1 MSGDSAASA
10 PGRSGGRPG
19 RPVGRKSAGS
29 RWGRLLEGG
38 LLQGGVQGSPVIR
51 LFVRWVRRPLL
62 PVMRLWRR
70 NIQLKVVVTTLLM
83 SLGVVLLLGFV
94 VIGQVRNGLLDA
106 KVKAS
111 QSQATGGFAVAEQQ
125 ADEAVSVTDDQGTAV
140 DGRPAQSVIQW
151 MSDLVESL
159 SSGGQGAF
167 DVVTLPASDES
178 GSGRGPR
185 ASGEVN
191 PTASVPAA
199 LREQIDAS
207 TSAAQS
213 YTRIVYDTTKDS
225 QPGLVIGKQV
235 NDPNGDPYQ
244 LYYLF
249 PLTQEEKSLSLV
261 KGTLATAGLFVVVL
275 LGAIAWLVVRQV
287 VTPVRMAAGIAERLS
302 AGRLQER
309 MKVTGEDD
317 IARLGE
323 AFNKMAQN
331 LQLKINQLEDLSRMQ
346 RRFVSDVSHEL
357 RTPLTTVRMAADV
370 IHEAREDFDP
380 VTARS
385 AELLA
390 DQLDRFESLL
400 ADLLEISRFDAGAA
414 ALEAD
419 AIDLRE
425 VVRRVVSGAEPLAE
439 RKGTLIRIVGDQQP
453 VVAEADA
460 RRVERVLR
468 NLVVN
473 AVEHGEGKDVVVK
486 LAAAGGAVAVAVR
499 DYGVGLKPGEATRV
513 FSRFW
518 RADPARARTTG
529 GTGLGLSIALE
540 DARLHGGWLQAWGE
554 PGGGS
559 QFRLTLPRTA
569 DEPLRGSPIP
579 LEPKDSR
586 RNRGLDEA
594 GLSRGDGDGDGEK
607 RATVPAQEPGAD
619 GSARASRDPFALR
632 PTTVAPTADPTALPG
647 NGARVVSRPGGTSVT
662 PGARGAGGS
671 SSAGGGDAEAR
682 DAGPEDDGRSGAGR
696 DGADPGGAAGRPRTD
711 SGGPAGRPDGGRD
724 EGIAGGPSDGV
735 RGGTA
740 GAGEPEP
747 RPGARD
753 GADAERPD
761 GEGLGGER
769 GGSAARG
776 AARDGEASRGR

>member
-10 PGRSGGRPG
+10 PGRTGSRVK

-38 LLQGGVQGSPVIR
+38 LLHGGVQGSPVLR
-51 LFVRWVRRPLL
+51 LLLRWVRRPLL

-70 NIQLKVVVTTLLM
+70 NIQLKVVATTLLM

-111 QSQATGGFAVAEQQ
+111 QSQATGGFAVAKQR
-125 ADEAVSVTDDQGTAV
+125 ADEAASGTGDDATGTPA
-140 DGRPAQSVIQW
+140 DGHSSQNVISW
-151 MSDLVESL
+151 MSELVSSL

-167 DVVTLPASDES
+167 DVVTLPADEDS
-178 GSGRGPR
+178 AGGRGPR
-185 ASGEVN
+185 ASGQVD
-191 PTASVPAA
+191 PTVSVPED
-199 LREQIDAS
+199 LRARINGS
-207 TSAAQS
+207 MTAAQS
-213 YTRIVYDTTKDS
+213 YTRIVYKDTDK
-225 QPGLVIGKQV
+225 QPQPALVIGKQV
-235 NDPNGDPYQ
+235 NDPNGHPYQ

-385 AELLA
+385 AELLL
-390 DQLDRFESLL
+390 DQVDRFESLL
-400 ADLLEISRFDAGAA
+400 SDLLEISRFDAGAA
-414 ALEAD
+414 ALEAEPV
-419 AIDLRE
+419 DLRE
-425 VVRRVVSGAEPLAE
+425 VVRRVVSGAEPLAD
-439 RKGTLIRIVGDQQP
+439 RKGTRIRVAGDQQP
-453 VVAEADA
+453 VVAEVDA

-473 AVEHGEGKDVVVK
+473 AVEHGEGRDVVVR

-559 QFRLTLPRTA
+559 QFRLTIPRTA

-586 RNRGLDEA
+586 RNRGVDEA
-594 GLSRGDGDGDGEK
+594 GAVRGGK
-607 RATVPAQEPGAD
+607 RATVPVQAAGDRGAAQG
-619 GSARASRDPFALR
+619 RDPIAGR
-632 PTTVAPTADPTALPG
+632 PTAAAPTADPTALPG
-647 NGARVVSRPGGTSVT
+647 SGARVVPRQAPGTRRQDATPTAEAAGT
-662 PGARGAGGS
+662 AEER
-671 SSAGGGDAEAR
+671 AGGGADPE
-682 DAGPEDDGRSGAGR
+682 DAGAQ
-696 DGADPGGAAGRPRTD
+696 
-711 SGGPAGRPDGGRD
+711 
-724 EGIAGGPSDGV
+724 
-735 RGGTA
+735 GTQ
-740 GAGEPEP
+740 EQ
-747 RPGARD
+747 
-753 GADAERPD
+753 
-761 GEGLGGER
+761 
-769 GGSAARG
+769 
-776 AARDGEASRGR
+776 GEAFRGR

>member
-10 PGRSGGRPG
+10 SGRSGGRPG
-19 RPVGRKSAGS
+19 RPVGRKKAGS
-29 RWGRLLEGG
+29 RWARFLESGL

-51 LFVRWVRRPLL
+51 LFMRWVRRPLL

-111 QSQATGGFAVAEQQ
+111 QSQATGGFSVAKQRS
-125 ADEAVSVTDDQGTAV
+125 DEAASGTGDDVATA
-140 DGRPAQSVIQW
+140 DGRPSQNVIQW
-151 MSDLVESL
+151 MSDLVSSL

-167 DVVTLPASDES
+167 DVVTLPASDAD
-178 GSGRGPR
+178 GAGGRGPR
-185 ASGEVN
+185 ASGEVDWSK
-191 PTASVPAA
+191 SVPAD
-199 LREQIDAS
+199 LRERIGSS
-207 TSAAQS
+207 TTAAQS
-213 YTRIVYDTTKDS
+213 YTRITYNNETKDS

-331 LQLKINQLEDLSRMQ
+331 LQLKISQLEDLSRMQ

-414 ALEAD
+414 ALEAEP
-419 AIDLRE
+419 IDLRE

-439 RKGTLIRIVGDQQP
+439 RKGTQIRVLGDQQP

-473 AVEHGEGKDVVVK
+473 AVEHGEGRDVVVK

-586 RNRGLDEA
+586 RNRGLDDA
-594 GLSRGDGDGDGEK
+594 GLPCGGGDGEK
-607 RATVPAQEPGAD
+607 RATVPAQSASGPVRPGPA
-619 GSARASRDPFALR
+619 RDPIPPRAASV
-632 PTTVAPTADPTALPG
+632 PPSADPTALPG
-647 NGARVVSRPGGTSVT
+647 NGARVVPRPASGTRPQDDPQAIPEQPARDGGTS
-662 PGARGAGGS
+662 
-671 SSAGGGDAEAR
+671 
-682 DAGPEDDGRSGAGR
+682 GPA
-696 DGADPGGAAGRPRTD
+696 GAAGNGVV
-711 SGGPAGRPDGGRD
+711 SGSASTAGSGERSGPA
-724 EGIAGGPSDGV
+724 
-735 RGGTA
+735 
-740 GAGEPEP
+740 
-747 RPGARD
+747 
-753 GADAERPD
+753 
-761 GEGLGGER
+761 
-769 GGSAARG
+769 G
-776 AARDGEASRGR
+776 AARDQVGSGPRDADRDNGSAGSGSETESENADRHGEAFRGR

>member
-1 MSGDSAASA
+1 MSEDSAASA
-10 PGRSGGRPG
+10 PGRSGARPG
-19 RPVGRKSAGS
+19 RPVGRTAGARFRS
-29 RWGRLLEGG
+29 LFEGG

-51 LFVRWVRRPLL
+51 LLLRWVRRPLL

-70 NIQLKVVVTTLLM
+70 NIQLRVVATTLVM

-111 QSQATGGFAVAEQQ
+111 QSQATGGFAVAKQK
-125 ADEAVSVTDDQGTAV
+125 ADEAASGAGPGAAAGSRTADGTATA
-140 DGRPAQSVIQW
+140 DGRQSQNVIPW

-159 SSGGQGAF
+159 SSGGAGAF
-167 DVVTLPASDES
+167 DVVTLPVGDDSGGGRS
-178 GSGRGPR
+178 PRGSGN
-185 ASGEVN
+185 VN
-191 PTASVPAA
+191 PTSSIPDD
-199 LREQIDAS
+199 LRERVNS
-207 TSAAQS
+207 GTTAAQS
-213 YTRIVYDTTKDS
+213 YTRIVYANGKES
-225 QPGLVIGKQV
+225 QPALVIGKQV
-235 NDPNGDPYQ
+235 NDPNGRPYE

-331 LQLKINQLEDLSRMQ
+331 LQVKIQQLEDLSRMQ

-414 ALEAD
+414 ALEAEP
-419 AIDLRE
+419 IDLRE

-439 RKGTLIRIVGDQQP
+439 RKGTHIRVVGDQQP

-594 GLSRGDGDGDGEK
+594 GLPGGGEEK
-607 RATVPAQEPGAD
+607 RATLPVQQRGPQSPALPPRAPIAPRPAAGA
-619 GSARASRDPFALR
+619 
-632 PTTVAPTADPTALPG
+632 ADPAALPGNG
-647 NGARVVSRPGGTSVT
+647 NGARVVPRPTG
-662 PGARGAGGS
+662 GARRA
-671 SSAGGGDAEAR
+671 DDRPAR
-682 DAGPEDDGRSGAGR
+682 RPAPDAGPA
-696 DGADPGGAAGRPRTD
+696 
-711 SGGPAGRPDGGRD
+711 RPDAAD
-724 EGIAGGPSDGV
+724 TKDS
-735 RGGTA
+735 T
-740 GAGEPEP
+740 EP
-747 RPGARD
+747 
-753 GADAERPD
+753 
-761 GEGLGGER
+761 
-769 GGSAARG
+769 
-776 AARDGEASRGR
+776 GEAFRGR

>member
-1 MSGDSAASA
+1 MSGDSAAPA
-10 PGRSGGRPG
+10 PGRSGARPE
-19 RPVGRKSAGS
+19 RPVGPEARKTQGPQKALKG
-29 RWGRLLEGG
+29 RRTPGKRLGRLLEGG
-38 LLQGGVQGSPVIR
+38 LLQGGVQGSPVLR
-51 LFVRWVRRPLL
+51 LVLRWVRRPLL
-62 PVMRLWRR
+62 PVIRLWRR

-106 KVKAS
+106 KVRAS
-111 QSQATGGFAVAEQQ
+111 QSQATGGFAVAKQQ
-125 ADEAVSVTDDQGTAV
+125 ADAEAADSDVPAATDDRSPQNVSPWLSA
-140 DGRPAQSVIQW
+140 
-151 MSDLVESL
+151 LVSSL

-167 DVVTLPASDES
+167 DVVTLPTGGNER
-178 GSGRGPR
+178 GPGPR
-185 ASGEVN
+185 ASGGVS
-191 PTASVPAA
+191 PTASVPEA
-199 LREQIDAS
+199 LRTRVDNS

-213 YTRIVYDTTKDS
+213 YTRIRYDSGKES
-225 QPGLVIGKQV
+225 QPALVIGKRL
-235 NDPNGDPYQ
+235 NDPNGDAYE

-331 LQLKINQLEDLSRMQ
+331 LQLKIQQLEDLSRMQ

-370 IHEAREDFDP
+370 IHDAREDFDP
-380 VTARS
+380 MTARS

-390 DQLDRFESLL
+390 DQLDRFETLL

-414 ALEAD
+414 ALEAEP
-419 AIDLRE
+419 IDLRE
-425 VVRRVVSGAEPLAE
+425 VVRRVVGGAAPLAE
-439 RKGTLIRIVGDQQP
+439 RKGTTVRVVGDQQP

-473 AVEHGEGKDVVVK
+473 AVEHGEGKDVVVR

-586 RNRGLDEA
+586 RNRGPDGA
-594 GLSRGDGDGDGEK
+594 SRAREK
-607 RATVPAQEPGAD
+607 SATVPAQQTADPLPRVGA
-619 GSARASRDPFALR
+619 
-632 PTTVAPTADPTALPG
+632 VAATADPTALPG
-647 NGARVVSRPGGTSVT
+647 SGARVVPRA
-662 PGARGAGGS
+662 GAPVATDVR
-671 SSAGGGDAEAR
+671 
-682 DAGPEDDGRSGAGR
+682 R
-696 DGADPGGAAGRPRTD
+696 DGADGV
-711 SGGPAGRPDGGRD
+711 PDE
-724 EGIAGGPSDGV
+724 EG
-735 RGGTA
+735 
-740 GAGEPEP
+740 E
-747 RPGARD
+747 
-753 GADAERPD
+753 
-761 GEGLGGER
+761 
-769 GGSAARG
+769 AARG
-776 AARDGEASRGR
+776 R

>member
-1 MSGDSAASA
+1 MSGDSAAPA
-10 PGRSGGRPG
+10 PGRPGGRQE
-19 RPVGRKSAGS
+19 RPVGRKPAGS
-29 RWGRLLEGG
+29 RWGRLFEGG
-38 LLQGGVQGSPVIR
+38 LLEGGVQGSPVIR
-51 LFVRWVRRPLL
+51 LFMRWVRRPLL

-70 NIQLKVVVTTLLM
+70 NIQLKVVATTLLM

-111 QSQATGGFAVAEQQ
+111 QSQATGGFAVAKQQ
-125 ADEAVSVTDDQGTAV
+125 AEEAVSVTGDEESAG
-140 DGRPAQSVIQW
+140 DGRPSQSVIQW

-167 DVVTLPASDES
+167 DVVTLPAGDAS

-185 ASGEVN
+185 ASGQVN

-199 LREQIDAS
+199 LRERIDQN

-213 YTRIVYDTTKDS
+213 YTRVVYDTDKES
-225 QPGLVIGKQV
+225 QPALVIGKQV
-235 NDPNGDPYQ
+235 NDPNREPYQ

-331 LQLKINQLEDLSRMQ
+331 LQLKISQLEDLSRMQ

-414 ALEAD
+414 ALEAEP
-419 AIDLRE
+419 IDLRE

-439 RKGTLIRIVGDQQP
+439 RKGTRIRIAGDRQP

-473 AVEHGEGKDVVVK
+473 AVEHGEGKDVVVR

-586 RNRGLDEA
+586 RNRGLDDA
-594 GLSRGDGDGDGEK
+594 GLPSGGRHGEK
-607 RATVPAQEPGAD
+607 SATVPVRQPGAD
-619 GSARASRDPFALR
+619 GPGRDPFAL
-632 PTTVAPTADPTALPG
+632 PPAAVTPTADPTALPG
-647 NGARVVSRPGGTSVT
+647 NGARVVARTGSTRVT
-662 PGARGAGGS
+662 PGSPAGDGAPH
-671 SSAGGGDAEAR
+671 GGDGDVDAAAR
-682 DAGPEDDGRSGAGR
+682 PASEGEPDAGAE
-696 DGADPGGAAGRPRTD
+696 
-711 SGGPAGRPDGGRD
+711 GP
-724 EGIAGGPSDGV
+724 
-735 RGGTA
+735 
-740 GAGEPEP
+740 
-747 RPGARD
+747 
-753 GADAERPD
+753 
-761 GEGLGGER
+761 
-769 GGSAARG
+769 GGSAPRG
-776 AARDGEASRGR
+776 AERDGEASGGR

>member
-10 PGRSGGRPG
+10 PGQPG
-19 RPVGRKSAGS
+19 TRAERPVGRRASGS
-29 RWGRLLEGG
+29 RWERLLAGG
-38 LLQGGVQGSPVIR
+38 LLQGGVQGSPVLR
-51 LFVRWVRRPLL
+51 LFMRWVRRPLL

-70 NIQLKVVVTTLLM
+70 NIQLRIVVTTLLM
-83 SLGVVLLLGFV
+83 SLSVVLLLGFV

-111 QSQATGGFAVAEQQ
+111 QSQATGGFTAAEQK
-125 ADEAVSVTDDQGTAV
+125 ADDEASLAGNDADPNGDRVQNVGE
-140 DGRPAQSVIQW
+140 W
-151 MSDLVESL
+151 MTTLVNSL

-167 DVVTLPASDES
+167 DVVTLSPASGD
-178 GSGRGPR
+178 GTTGGLGPR
-185 ASGEVN
+185 VSGGVQWDL
-191 PTASVPAA
+191 SVPVE
-199 LREQIDAS
+199 LRERVDDG
-207 TSAAQS
+207 TSAVQS
-213 YTRIVYDTTKDS
+213 YTTIHYYNGQEP
-225 QPGLVIGKQV
+225 QPGLIIGKQV
-235 NDPNGDPYQ
+235 SDPNSNSYQ

-249 PLTQEEKSLSLV
+249 PLAQEEKSLSLV

-309 MKVTGEDD
+309 MKVSGEDD

-331 LQLKINQLEDLSRMQ
+331 LQLKIQQLEELSRMQ

-370 IHEAREDFDP
+370 IHDARVDFDP

-414 ALEAD
+414 ALEAEP
-419 AIDLRE
+419 IDLRE
-425 VVRRVVSGAEPLAE
+425 VVRKVVSGAEPLAE
-439 RKGTLIRIVGDQQP
+439 RKGTRIRVLGDQQP

-473 AVEHGEGKDVVVK
+473 AVEHGEGKDVLVK

-586 RNRGLDEA
+586 RNRGLNDA
-594 GLSRGDGDGDGEK
+594 GRPLGGSGK
-607 RATVPAQEPGAD
+607 LATVPVQAGEHGAARAAIGPRPGA
-619 GSARASRDPFALR
+619 GQ
-632 PTTVAPTADPTALPG
+632 APTADPTALPG
-647 NGARVVSRPGGTSVT
+647 SGARVV
-662 PGARGAGGS
+662 
-671 SSAGGGDAEAR
+671 
-682 DAGPEDDGRSGAGR
+682 
-696 DGADPGGAAGRPRTD
+696 
-711 SGGPAGRPDGGRD
+711 
-724 EGIAGGPSDGV
+724 
-735 RGGTA
+735 
-740 GAGEPEP
+740 P
-747 RPGARD
+747 RPGVPSATPSQARQPED
-753 GADAERPD
+753 GAERGEKRPAESDAERQH
-761 GEGLGGER
+761 EQ
-769 GGSAARG
+769 
-776 AARDGEASRGR
+776 GEAFRGR

>member
-1 MSGDSAASA
+1 MSRDSAAAA
-10 PGRSGGRPG
+10 PGRTGARPE
-19 RPVGRKSAGS
+19 RPVGRKKAGS
-29 RWGRLLEGG
+29 RWGRFLEGG
-38 LLQGGVQGSPVIR
+38 LLQGGVQGSPVLR
-51 LFVRWVRRPLL
+51 LVLRWVRRPLL

-111 QSQATGGFAVAEQQ
+111 QSQATGGFAAAKQN
-125 ADEAVSVTDDQGTAV
+125 ADEAAAGTAD
-140 DGRPAQSVIQW
+140 DGAAGDEHAEQNVIQW
-151 MSDLVESL
+151 MSDLVTSL

-167 DVVTLPASDES
+167 EVVTLPASAGGDT
-178 GSGRGPR
+178 GGRGPR
-185 ASGEVN
+185 ASGRVI
-191 PTASVPAA
+191 PTDSVPED
-199 LREQIDAS
+199 LRERIDS
-207 TSAAQS
+207 NTGVFQS
-213 YTRIVYDTTKDS
+213 YTRIVYHPTAHKDP
-225 QPGLVIGKQV
+225 QPALVIGKQV
-235 NDPNGDPYQ
+235 NDPNNNPYQ

-331 LQLKINQLEDLSRMQ
+331 LQLKIQQLEDLSRMQ

-414 ALEAD
+414 ALEAEP
-419 AIDLRE
+419 IDLRE

-439 RKGTLIRIVGDQQP
+439 RKGTQIRVVGDQQP
-453 VVAEADA
+453 IVAEADA

-486 LAAAGGAVAVAVR
+486 LASAGGAVAVAVR

-586 RNRGLDEA
+586 RNRGLNDA
-594 GLSRGDGDGDGEK
+594 GLPSGGGEK
-607 RATVPAQEPGAD
+607 VATVPAQTSGDQVSVMPT
-619 GSARASRDPFALR
+619 RDPIPSRHGGAV
-632 PTTVAPTADPTALPG
+632 PKADPTALPG
-647 NGARVVSRPGGTSVT
+647 NGARVVPRPASGARRQEDIAGP
-662 PGARGAGGS
+662 PGAEERSSEEAGQ
-671 SSAGGGDAEAR
+671 
-682 DAGPEDDGRSGAGR
+682 
-696 DGADPGGAAGRPRTD
+696 
-711 SGGPAGRPDGGRD
+711 
-724 EGIAGGPSDGV
+724 
-735 RGGTA
+735 
-740 GAGEPEP
+740 
-747 RPGARD
+747 
-753 GADAERPD
+753 D
-761 GEGLGGER
+761 GE
-769 GGSAARG
+769 SSKH
-776 AARDGEASRGR
+776 GEASRGR

>member
-1 MSGDSAASA
+1 MSGDSAAAA
-10 PGRSGGRPG
+10 PGRTGTRPE
-19 RPVGRKSAGS
+19 RPVGRKKAGS
-29 RWGRLLEGG
+29 RWGRFLEGG
-38 LLQGGVQGSPVIR
+38 LLQGGVQGSPVLR
-51 LFVRWVRRPLL
+51 LLLRWVRRPLL

-111 QSQATGGFAVAEQQ
+111 QSQATGGFAAAKQNADETAAGTADDGTAGDERAEQN
-125 ADEAVSVTDDQGTAV
+125 
-140 DGRPAQSVIQW
+140 VIQW
-151 MSDLVESL
+151 MSDLVTSL

-167 DVVTLPASDES
+167 EVVTLPASAGGDT
-178 GSGRGPR
+178 GGRGPR
-185 ASGEVN
+185 ASGRVI
-191 PTASVPAA
+191 PTDSVPED
-199 LREQIDAS
+199 LRERIDS
-207 TSAAQS
+207 NTGVFQS
-213 YTRIVYDTTKDS
+213 YTRIVYHPTAHKEP
-225 QPGLVIGKQV
+225 QPALVIGKQV
-235 NDPNGDPYQ
+235 NDPNNNPYQ

-331 LQLKINQLEDLSRMQ
+331 LQLKIQQLEDLSRMQ

-414 ALEAD
+414 ALEAEP
-419 AIDLRE
+419 IDLRE

-439 RKGTLIRIVGDQQP
+439 RKGTQIRVIGDQQP
-453 VVAEADA
+453 IVAEADA

-486 LAAAGGAVAVAVR
+486 LASAGGAVAVAVR

-586 RNRGLDEA
+586 RNRGLNDA
-594 GLSRGDGDGDGEK
+594 GLPSGGGDK
-607 RATVPAQEPGAD
+607 AATVPAQPSGD
-619 GSARASRDPFALR
+619 QPPMPTRDPIPARLGGAV
-632 PTTVAPTADPTALPG
+632 PKADPTALPG
-647 NGARVVSRPGGTSVT
+647 NGARVVPRPASGARRQDDIAGP
-662 PGARGAGGS
+662 PGAEER
-671 SSAGGGDAEAR
+671 
-682 DAGPEDDGRSGAGR
+682 
-696 DGADPGGAAGRPRTD
+696 
-711 SGGPAGRPDGGRD
+711 
-724 EGIAGGPSDGV
+724 PSDE
-735 RGGTA
+735 A
-740 GAGEPEP
+740 GQ
-747 RPGARD
+747 
-753 GADAERPD
+753 D
-761 GEGLGGER
+761 GE
-769 GGSAARG
+769 SSKH
-776 AARDGEASRGR
+776 GEASRGR

>member
-10 PGRSGGRPG
+10 PGRSGDRPG
-19 RPVGRKSAGS
+19 RPVGRGTAAF
-29 RWGRLLEGG
+29 RWRHLFDGD
-38 LLQGGVQGSPVIR
+38 LLQGGVQGSPVVR
-51 LFVRWVRRPLL
+51 LVMRWVRRPLL
-62 PVMRLWRR
+62 PVIRLWRR

-111 QSQATGGFAVAEQQ
+111 QSQATGGFAVAKQQ
-125 ADEAVSVTDDQGTAV
+125 AEQAVSVTGEEGTAP
-140 DGRPAQSVIQW
+140 DGRPSQSVIQW
-151 MSDLVESL
+151 MSDLVASL

-167 DVVTLPASDES
+167 DVVTLPSGGDS

-185 ASGEVN
+185 ASGGVN
-191 PTASVPAA
+191 PAASVPAE
-199 LREQIDAS
+199 LRERIDTS
-207 TSAAQS
+207 TGAAQS
-213 YTRIVYDTTKDS
+213 YTRIVYAEKEKQS
-225 QPGLVIGKQV
+225 QPALVIGKQV

-331 LQLKINQLEDLSRMQ
+331 LQLKISQLEDLSRMQ

-414 ALEAD
+414 ALEAEP
-419 AIDLRE
+419 IDLRE
-425 VVRRVVSGAEPLAE
+425 VVRRVVTGAEPLAE
-439 RKGTLIRIVGDQQP
+439 RKGTAIKVVGDQQP

-473 AVEHGEGKDVVVK
+473 AVEHGEGRDVVVK

-586 RNRGLDEA
+586 RNRGLDDA
-594 GLSRGDGDGDGEK
+594 GLPRGGDGEK
-607 RATVPAQEPGAD
+607 RATVPVRRPGAD
-619 GSARASRDPFALR
+619 DPAQSARDPLGRRPGAS
-632 PTTVAPTADPTALPG
+632 APTADPTALPG
-647 NGARVVSRPGGTSVT
+647 NGARVVARSGSTRMTPGTVSGTNGGTDEARPGDADRPT
-662 PGARGAGGS
+662 AGGE
-671 SSAGGGDAEAR
+671 GGDGAPR
-682 DAGPEDDGRSGAGR
+682 DAEK
-696 DGADPGGAAGRPRTD
+696 
-711 SGGPAGRPDGGRD
+711 
-724 EGIAGGPSDGV
+724 
-735 RGGTA
+735 
-740 GAGEPEP
+740 
-747 RPGARD
+747 
-753 GADAERPD
+753 
-761 GEGLGGER
+761 
-769 GGSAARG
+769 
-776 AARDGEASRGR
+776 DGEATRGR

>member
-1 MSGDSAASA
+1 MSGDSAAPA
-10 PGRSGGRPG
+10 PGGPGPRPE
-19 RPVGRKSAGS
+19 RPVGPETAAPEGAEENRGS
-29 RWGRLLEGG
+29 RWGRVLDSG
-38 LLQGGVQGSPVIR
+38 LLQGGVQGSPVLR
-51 LFVRWVRRPLL
+51 LFMRWVRRPLL
-62 PVMRLWRR
+62 PTMRLWRR
-70 NIQLKVVVTTLLM
+70 NIQLRVVVTTLLM

-111 QSQATGGFAVAEQQ
+111 QSQATGGFTAASQE
-125 ADEAVSVTDDQGTAV
+125 ADSAANAAGSDSANP
-140 DGRPAQSVIQW
+140 DGNPVQNVGEW
-151 MSDLVESL
+151 MSNLVQSL

-167 DVVTLPASDES
+167 DVVTLSPSPVGS
-178 GSGRGPR
+178 GSGGFGPR
-185 ASGEVN
+185 ASGGVDWDR
-191 PTASVPAA
+191 SVPAD
-199 LREQIDAS
+199 LRERVGTGTGAV
-207 TSAAQS
+207 QS
-213 YTRIVYDTTKDS
+213 YTRVSYTNDRDS
-225 QPGLVIGKQV
+225 QPSLIIGKQV

-261 KGTLATAGLFVVVL
+261 KGTLATAGLFVTVL

-331 LQLKINQLEDLSRMQ
+331 LQLKIQQLEDLSRMQ

-370 IHEAREDFDP
+370 IHEARVDFDP

-414 ALEAD
+414 ALEAEP
-419 AIDLRE
+419 IDLRE

-439 RKGTLIRIVGDQQP
+439 RKGTRIRVAGDQQP

-473 AVEHGEGKDVVVK
+473 AVEHGEGKDVVVR

-586 RNRGLDEA
+586 SNRGPGEA
-594 GLSRGDGDGDGEK
+594 EGAPGGKL
-607 RATVPAQEPGAD
+607 ATVPVQPTGEDAPVRAAIGAR
-619 GSARASRDPFALR
+619 SAGA
-632 PTTVAPTADPTALPG
+632 VPTADPTALPG
-647 NGARVVSRPGGTSVT
+647 SGARVVPRPTGSAHVLGGGTADGERTQEEDGADGEQPSVRRPEQA
-662 PGARGAGGS
+662 PGT
-671 SSAGGGDAEAR
+671 
-682 DAGPEDDGRSGAGR
+682 GPGR
-696 DGADPGGAAGRPRTD
+696 DGSDRYG
-711 SGGPAGRPDGGRD
+711 PDG
-724 EGIAGGPSDGV
+724 S
-735 RGGTA
+735 
-740 GAGEPEP
+740 
-747 RPGARD
+747 
-753 GADAERPD
+753 ERY
-761 GEGLGGER
+761 EQ
-769 GGSAARG
+769 
-776 AARDGEASRGR
+776 GEAFRGR

>member
-1 MSGDSAASA
+1 MTGDSAASA
-10 PGRSGGRPG
+10 PGPGEARAG
-19 RPVGRKSAGS
+19 RPVGRKTAGS

-38 LLQGGVQGSPVIR
+38 LLQGGVQGSPVLR
-51 LFVRWVRRPLL
+51 LFMRWVRRPLL

-70 NIQLKVVVTTLLM
+70 NIQLKVVATTLLM

-111 QSQATGGFAVAEQQ
+111 QSQATGGFAVAKQK
-125 ADEAVSVTDDQGTAV
+125 ADEEAAVGTGDGGTTA
-140 DGRPAQSVIQW
+140 DGRPSQNVIQW
-151 MSDLVESL
+151 MSELVSSL

-167 DVVTLPASDES
+167 DVVTLPAGDNS
-178 GSGRGPR
+178 GGGRGPR
-185 ASGEVN
+185 ASGDVD
-191 PTASVPAA
+191 PSASVPDDLRSRINDDTAA
-199 LREQIDAS
+199 S
-207 TSAAQS
+207 QS
-213 YTRIVYDTTKDS
+213 YTRIVYSNSNES
-225 QPGLVIGKQV
+225 QPALVIGKQV
-235 NDPNGDPYQ
+235 NDPNGDPYE

-331 LQLKINQLEDLSRMQ
+331 LQLKIQQLEDLSRMQ

-380 VTARS
+380 ITARS

-414 ALEAD
+414 ALEAEP
-419 AIDLRE
+419 IDLRE

-439 RKGTLIRIVGDQQP
+439 RKGTHIRVVGDLQP

-579 LEPKDSR
+579 LEPRDSR
-586 RNRGLDEA
+586 RNRGLNDA
-594 GLSRGDGDGDGEK
+594 GLPRGGGDK
-607 RATVPAQEPGAD
+607 SATVPVQPTGD
-619 GSARASRDPFALR
+619 QIPPIASRMAGA
-632 PTTVAPTADPTALPG
+632 APTADPTALPG
-647 NGARVVSRPGGTSVT
+647 NGARVVPRPVSGARRQDET
-662 PGARGAGGS
+662 PGEDRALSETSGPPGTA
-671 SSAGGGDAEAR
+671 
-682 DAGPEDDGRSGAGR
+682 PEDSKKQ
-696 DGADPGGAAGRPRTD
+696 
-711 SGGPAGRPDGGRD
+711 
-724 EGIAGGPSDGV
+724 
-735 RGGTA
+735 
-740 GAGEPEP
+740 
-747 RPGARD
+747 
-753 GADAERPD
+753 
-761 GEGLGGER
+761 
-769 GGSAARG
+769 
-776 AARDGEASRGR
+776 GEAFRGR

>member
-1 MSGDSAASA
+1 MD
-10 PGRSGGRPG
+10 
-19 RPVGRKSAGS
+19 
-29 RWGRLLEGG
+29 
-38 LLQGGVQGSPVIR
+38 
-51 LFVRWVRRPLL
+51 
-62 PVMRLWRR
+62 
-70 NIQLKVVVTTLLM
+70 
-83 SLGVVLLLGFV
+83 
-94 VIGQVRNGLLDA
+94 
-106 KVKAS
+106 
-111 QSQATGGFAVAEQQ
+111 
-125 ADEAVSVTDDQGTAV
+125 
-140 DGRPAQSVIQW
+140 
-151 MSDLVESL
+151 
-159 SSGGQGAF
+159 
-167 DVVTLPASDES
+167 
-178 GSGRGPR
+178 
-185 ASGEVN
+185 
-191 PTASVPAA
+191 PTASVPDA
-199 LREQIDAS
+199 LRARVDS
-207 TSAAQS
+207 SPLMAQS
-213 YTRIVYDTTKDS
+213 YTRVIYTNGMDS
-225 QPGLVIGKQV
+225 QPALIVGKQV
-235 NDPNGDPYQ
+235 DDPNGDPYQ

-331 LQLKINQLEDLSRMQ
+331 LQLKIQQLEELSRMQ

-370 IHEAREDFDP
+370 IHDARVDFDP

-390 DQLDRFESLL
+390 DQLDRFETLL

-414 ALEAD
+414 ALEAEP
-419 AIDLRE
+419 IDLRQ

-439 RKGTLIRIVGDQQP
+439 RKGTTVRVVGDQQP

-579 LEPKDSR
+579 LEPRDSR
-586 RNRGLDEA
+586 RHRELNDA
-594 GLSRGDGDGDGEK
+594 GLPYAGGDK
-607 RATVPAQEPGAD
+607 LATVPVQTAVAEQ
-619 GSARASRDPFALR
+619 R
-632 PTTVAPTADPTALPG
+632 PIAPRTAAVAPSADPTALPG
-647 NGARVVSRPGGTSVT
+647 SGARVVPRPGGGVRRDDVSGTESQ
-662 PGARGAGGS
+662 S
-671 SSAGGGDAEAR
+671 SDTVSS
-682 DAGPEDDGRSGAGR
+682 DAGPERV
-696 DGADPGGAAGRPRTD
+696 
-711 SGGPAGRPDGGRD
+711 D
-724 EGIAGGPSDGV
+724 EQ
-735 RGGTA
+735 
-740 GAGEPEP
+740 
-747 RPGARD
+747 
-753 GADAERPD
+753 
-761 GEGLGGER
+761 
-769 GGSAARG
+769 
-776 AARDGEASRGR
+776 GEAFRGP

>member
-1 MSGDSAASA
+1 M
-10 PGRSGGRPG
+10 
-19 RPVGRKSAGS
+19 
-29 RWGRLLEGG
+29 
-38 LLQGGVQGSPVIR
+38 
-51 LFVRWVRRPLL
+51 RWVRRPLL

-106 KVKAS
+106 KVNAS
-111 QSQATGGFAVAEQQ
+111 QSQATGGFAAAKQRAEEAASGAAVDNA
-125 ADEAVSVTDDQGTAV
+125 ADE
-140 DGRPAQSVIQW
+140 DGRSSQNVIQW
-151 MSDLVESL
+151 MSDLVTSL

-167 DVVTLPASDES
+167 DVVTLPAGDDT
-178 GSGRGPR
+178 GGGRGPR
-185 ASGEVN
+185 ASGGVN
-191 PTASVPAA
+191 PNKSVPEE
-199 LREQIDAS
+199 LRERV
-207 TSAAQS
+207 TSGPGAYQS
-213 YTRIVYDTTKDS
+213 YTRIVYGPGKES
-225 QPGLVIGKQV
+225 QPALIIGKQV
-235 NDPNGDPYQ
+235 NDPNNDPYQ

-331 LQLKINQLEDLSRMQ
+331 LQLKISQLEDLSRMQ

-400 ADLLEISRFDAGAA
+400 SDLLEISRFDAGAA
-414 ALEAD
+414 ALEAEP
-419 AIDLRE
+419 IDLRE
-425 VVRRVVSGAEPLAE
+425 VVRRVVGGAEPLAE
-439 RKGTLIRIVGDQQP
+439 RKGSRIRIVGDQQP

-460 RRVERVLR
+460 RRVERILR

-473 AVEHGEGKDVVVK
+473 AVEHGEGRDVVVK

-513 FSRFW
+513 FNRFW

-554 PGGGS
+554 PGAGS

-586 RNRGLDEA
+586 RNRGLDDA
-594 GLSRGDGDGDGEK
+594 GQPRGGEK
-607 RATVPAQEPGAD
+607 SATVPAQTTAGGPV
-619 GSARASRDPFALR
+619 R
-632 PTTVAPTADPTALPG
+632 PLDAIGPRMAAVAPTADPTALPG
-647 NGARVVSRPGGTSVT
+647 NGARVVPRPASGTRRAEEPA
-662 PGARGAGGS
+662 PGA
-671 SSAGGGDAEAR
+671 
-682 DAGPEDDGRSGAGR
+682 
-696 DGADPGGAAGRPRTD
+696 AAGRP
-711 SGGPAGRPDGGRD
+711 
-724 EGIAGGPSDGV
+724 
-735 RGGTA
+735 
-740 GAGEPEP
+740 
-747 RPGARD
+747 
-753 GADAERPD
+753 ADAESD
-761 GEGLGGER
+761 ESYE
-769 GGSAARG
+769 
-776 AARDGEASRGR
+776 

>member
-1 MSGDSAASA
+1 MAAVRGPPAVWTPTGACRRTCASGSTA
-10 PGRSGGRPG
+10 
-19 RPVGRKSAGS
+19 
-29 RWGRLLEGG
+29 
-38 LLQGGVQGSPVIR
+38 
-51 LFVRWVRRPLL
+51 VRRP
-62 PVMRLWRR
+62 RR
-70 NIQLKVVVTTLLM
+70 AI
-83 SLGVVLLLGFV
+83 
-94 VIGQVRNGLLDA
+94 
-106 KVKAS
+106 
-111 QSQATGGFAVAEQQ
+111 
-125 ADEAVSVTDDQGTAV
+125 
-140 DGRPAQSVIQW
+140 
-151 MSDLVESL
+151 
-159 SSGGQGAF
+159 
-167 DVVTLPASDES
+167 PASS
-178 GSGRGPR
+178 
-185 ASGEVN
+185 
-191 PTASVPAA
+191 TAA
-199 LREQIDAS
+199 
-207 TSAAQS
+207 
-213 YTRIVYDTTKDS
+213 TKTS
-225 QPGLVIGKQV
+225 QPALVIGKEV

-249 PLTQEEKSLSLV
+249 PLTQEDRSLSLV

-331 LQLKINQLEDLSRMQ
+331 LQSKIQQLEDLSRMQ

-370 IHEAREDFDP
+370 IHEARVDFDP

-400 ADLLEISRFDAGAA
+400 SDLLEISRFDAGAA
-414 ALEAD
+414 ALEAEP
-419 AIDLRE
+419 IDLRE

-439 RKGTLIRIVGDQQP
+439 RKGTRLRVVGDQQP

-586 RNRGLDEA
+586 RNRGPGDA
-594 GLSRGDGDGDGEK
+594 GLPRGGEK
-607 RATVPAQEPGAD
+607 TATVPAQSTGA
-619 GSARASRDPFALR
+619 GQAPARDPITTR
-632 PTTVAPTADPTALPG
+632 PSAVAPTADPTALPG
-647 NGARVVSRPGGTSVT
+647 SGARVVPLPAG
-662 PGARGAGGS
+662 GARRQ
-671 SSAGGGDAEAR
+671 GDQPVVEA
-682 DAGPEDDGRSGAGR
+682 ALTTAPLGT
-696 DGADPGGAAGRPRTD
+696 ADPEPEESNDQGEAF
-711 SGGPAGRPDGGRD
+711 GGR
-724 EGIAGGPSDGV
+724 
-735 RGGTA
+735 
-740 GAGEPEP
+740 
-747 RPGARD
+747 
-753 GADAERPD
+753 
-761 GEGLGGER
+761 
-769 GGSAARG
+769 
-776 AARDGEASRGR
+776 

>member
-1 MSGDSAASA
+1 MSRDSSSSA
-10 PGRSGGRPG
+10 PGGPGARSGRTGPAR
-19 RPVGRKSAGS
+19 RAS
-29 RWGRLLEGG
+29 RFGRLVDGG
-38 LLQGGVQGSPVIR
+38 LLLQGGVQGSPVLR

-62 PVMRLWRR
+62 PAVRLWRR

-83 SLGVVLLLGFV
+83 SLGVVLMLGFAV
-94 VIGQVRNGLLDA
+94 MSSVNNGLLKA

-111 QSQATGGFAVAEQQ
+111 QSQADGGFRAAQDSVNAARQSTEQG
-125 ADEAVSVTDDQGTAV
+125 QGQGPDGSTV
-140 DGRPAQSVIQW
+140 DGRNAAVW
-151 MSDLVESL
+151 MSDLVEQL
-159 SSGGQGAF
+159 SSGGQNAF
-167 DVVTLPASDES
+167 AVVTLTSTSDA
-178 GSGRGPR
+178 GSVRGSR
-185 ASGEVN
+185 ASGGVE
-191 PTASVPAA
+191 PILSVPEE
-199 LREQIDAS
+199 LRGRVDKGSEVLQAN
-207 TSAAQS
+207 
-213 YTRIVYDTTKDS
+213 TRIVYDDGREP
-225 QPGLVIGKQV
+225 QPGLVIGKRL
-235 NDPNGDPYQ
+235 NDLNGDPYQ

-249 PLTQEEKSLSLV
+249 PLTQEEESLNLV
-261 KGTLATAGLFVVVL
+261 RTTLATAGLFVVVL

-331 LQLKINQLEDLSRMQ
+331 LQLKIQQLEELSRMQ

-370 IHEAREDFDP
+370 IHEARVDFDP
-380 VTARS
+380 ITARS

-414 ALEAD
+414 ALEAE

-425 VVRRVVSGAEPLAE
+425 VVRRVVGGAEMLAE
-439 RKGTLIRIVGDQQP
+439 RKGSHIRVVGDQQP

-473 AVEHGEGKDVVVK
+473 AVEHGEGKDVVVR

-579 LEPKDSR
+579 LEPDDSR
-586 RNRGLDEA
+586 RHRGLNDA
-594 GLSRGDGDGDGEK
+594 GLPLGGANK
-607 RATVPAQEPGAD
+607 LATVPAQT
-619 GSARASRDPFALR
+619 SAVSERVPPPVPAKGPIAPRLAQ
-632 PTTVAPTADPTALPG
+632 TATVDPTALPG
-647 NGARVVSRPGGTSVT
+647 SGSRVVPRRPL
-662 PGARGAGGS
+662 
-671 SSAGGGDAEAR
+671 
-682 DAGPEDDGRSGAGR
+682 DD
-696 DGADPGGAAGRPRTD
+696 
-711 SGGPAGRPDGGRD
+711 
-724 EGIAGGPSDGV
+724 E
-735 RGGTA
+735 
-740 GAGEPEP
+740 
-747 RPGARD
+747 
-753 GADAERPD
+753 
-761 GEGLGGER
+761 LGGETT
-769 GGSAARG
+769 GTAAKAEGAPGYGTGSARE
-776 AARDGEASRGR
+776 GESTRGR

>member
-1 MSGDSAASA
+1 MSGDSAASS
-10 PGRSGGRPG
+10 PGRTGARAG
-19 RPVGRKSAGS
+19 RPVGRKTAGS
-29 RWGRLLEGG
+29 RWGRFFEGG
-38 LLQGGVQGSPVIR
+38 LLQGGVQGSPVLR
-51 LFVRWVRRPLL
+51 LFMRWVRRPLL

-111 QSQATGGFAVAEQQ
+111 QSQATGGFAVAKQK
-125 ADEAVSVTDDQGTAV
+125 ADEAGTDDDASTV
-140 DGRPAQSVIQW
+140 DGRPDQNVIEW
-151 MSDLVESL
+151 MSNLVYSL

-167 DVVTLPASDES
+167 DVVTLPVGDDS

-185 ASGEVN
+185 ASGDVD
-191 PTASVPAA
+191 PSASVPED
-199 LREQIDAS
+199 LREKVDDS
-207 TSAAQS
+207 TAAAQS
-213 YTRIVYDTTKDS
+213 YTRIVYDADKES
-225 QPGLVIGKQV
+225 QPALVIGQQV
-235 NDPNGDPYQ
+235 NDPNDDPYQ

-331 LQLKINQLEDLSRMQ
+331 LQLKIQQLEDLSRMQ

-414 ALEAD
+414 ALEAEP
-419 AIDLRE
+419 IDLRE

-439 RKGTLIRIVGDQQP
+439 RKGTHVRVVGDQQP

-486 LAAAGGAVAVAVR
+486 LASAGGAVAVAVR

-586 RNRGLDEA
+586 RNRGLDDA
-594 GLSRGDGDGDGEK
+594 GLPRGGGDK
-607 RATVPAQEPGAD
+607 AATVPAQPTGDPA
-619 GSARASRDPFALR
+619 SSRDPIVPRAAA
-632 PTTVAPTADPTALPG
+632 VAPTADPTALPG
-647 NGARVVSRPGGTSVT
+647 NGARVVPRPAS
-662 PGARGAGGS
+662 
-671 SSAGGGDAEAR
+671 
-682 DAGPEDDGRSGAGR
+682 
-696 DGADPGGAAGRPRTD
+696 
-711 SGGPAGRPDGGRD
+711 
-724 EGIAGGPSDGV
+724 GV
-735 RGGTA
+735 RRQDDTA
-740 GAGEPEP
+740 AAEGQRETAS
-747 RPGARD
+747 R
-753 GADAERPD
+753 ADT
-761 GEGLGGER
+761 
-769 GGSAARG
+769 GSANSYEQ
-776 AARDGEASRGR
+776 GEAFRGR

>member
-10 PGRSGGRPG
+10 PGSSGGRAE
-19 RPVGRKSAGS
+19 RPVGRQKAGRVRKAGS
-29 RWGRLLEGG
+29 GWRQFFEGG
-38 LLQGGVQGSPVIR
+38 LLQGGVQGSPVLR
-51 LFVRWVRRPLL
+51 LFMRWVRRPLL

-70 NIQLKVVVTTLLM
+70 NIQLKVVATTLLM

-111 QSQATGGFAVAEQQ
+111 QSQAAGGFAVAKQK
-125 ADEAVSVTDDQGTAV
+125 ADTAASASGDDGSGA
-140 DGRPAQSVIQW
+140 DGRPAQNVIQW

-167 DVVTLPASDES
+167 DVVTLPVGPAGDDS
-178 GSGRGPR
+178 GGGRGPR
-185 ASGEVN
+185 ASGGVD
-191 PTASVPAA
+191 PTSSVPDG
-199 LREQIDAS
+199 LRERADGS
-207 TSAAQS
+207 TLMAQS
-213 YTRIVYDTTKDS
+213 YTRITYTNGSES
-225 QPGLVIGKQV
+225 QPALIIGKQV
-235 NDPNGDPYQ
+235 DDPNGDPYQ

-302 AGRLQER
+302 AGRLQE
-309 MKVTGEDD
+309 
-317 IARLGE
+317 
-323 AFNKMAQN
+323 
-331 LQLKINQLEDLSRMQ
+331 MQ

-370 IHEAREDFDP
+370 IHDARVDFDP
-380 VTARS
+380 ITARS

-390 DQLDRFESLL
+390 DQLDRFETLL

-414 ALEAD
+414 ALEAEP
-419 AIDLRE
+419 IDLRE

-439 RKGTLIRIVGDQQP
+439 RKGTTVRVVGDQQP

-473 AVEHGEGKDVVVK
+473 AVEHGEGNDVIVK
-486 LAAAGGAVAVAVR
+486 LASAGGAVAVAVR

-529 GTGLGLSIALE
+529 GNGLGLSIALE

-586 RNRGLDEA
+586 RHRGLNDA
-594 GLSRGDGDGDGEK
+594 GLPHAGGDK
-607 RATVPAQEPGAD
+607 LATVPVQTAAAEQ
-619 GSARASRDPFALR
+619 R
-632 PTTVAPTADPTALPG
+632 PIAPRLAAMAPTADPTALPG
-647 NGARVVSRPGGTSVT
+647 NGARVVPRPAGGAWRDGTSGT
-662 PGARGAGGS
+662 EPGSESPS
-671 SSAGGGDAEAR
+671 SDTVSS
-682 DAGPEDDGRSGAGR
+682 DAGPER
-696 DGADPGGAAGRPRTD
+696 
-711 SGGPAGRPDGGRD
+711 
-724 EGIAGGPSDGV
+724 V
-735 RGGTA
+735 NKQ
-740 GAGEPEP
+740 
-747 RPGARD
+747 
-753 GADAERPD
+753 
-761 GEGLGGER
+761 
-769 GGSAARG
+769 
-776 AARDGEASRGR
+776 GEAFRGP

>member
-10 PGRSGGRPG
+10 PGRTGARPE
-19 RPVGRKSAGS
+19 RPVGRKEAGS
-29 RWGRLLEGG
+29 RWGRFLEGG
-38 LLQGGVQGSPVIR
+38 LLQGGVQGSPVLR
-51 LFVRWVRRPLL
+51 LVLRWVRRPLL

-70 NIQLKVVVTTLLM
+70 NIQLKVVATTLLM

-111 QSQATGGFAVAEQQ
+111 QSQATGGFAAAKQR
-125 ADEAVSVTDDQGTAV
+125 ADEAAAGTADDGSTV
-140 DGRPAQSVIQW
+140 DERSDQNVIQW
-151 MSDLVESL
+151 MSDLVSSL

-167 DVVTLPASDES
+167 EVVTLPASA
-178 GSGRGPR
+178 GSDTGGRGRR
-185 ASGEVN
+185 ASGGVD
-191 PTASVPAA
+191 PTASVPEA
-199 LREQIDAS
+199 LRERID
-207 TSAAQS
+207 SATGAFQS
-213 YTRIVYDTTKDS
+213 YTRIVYQPTAHKDS
-225 QPGLVIGKQV
+225 QPALVIGKQV

-249 PLTQEEKSLSLV
+249 PLAQEEKSLSLV

-331 LQLKINQLEDLSRMQ
+331 LQLKIQQLEDLSRMQ

-414 ALEAD
+414 ALEAEP
-419 AIDLRE
+419 IDLRE
-425 VVRRVVSGAEPLAE
+425 VVRRVVTGAEPLAE
-439 RKGTLIRIVGDQQP
+439 RKGTQIRILGDQQP

-473 AVEHGEGKDVVVK
+473 AVEHGEGRDVVVK

-586 RNRGLDEA
+586 RNRGLNDA
-594 GLSRGDGDGDGEK
+594 GLPSGGGEK
-607 RATVPAQEPGAD
+607 AATVPSQPTGDPGP
-619 GSARASRDPFALR
+619 SMPSRDPFAARLGAA
-632 PTTVAPTADPTALPG
+632 APKADPTALPG
-647 NGARVVSRPGGTSVT
+647 NGARVVPRPASGARQQDDDRPGAEG
-662 PGARGAGGS
+662 PPS
-671 SSAGGGDAEAR
+671 SE
-682 DAGPEDDGRSGAGR
+682 EAGR
-696 DGADPGGAAGRPRTD
+696 D
-711 SGGPAGRPDGGRD
+711 
-724 EGIAGGPSDGV
+724 E
-735 RGGTA
+735 
-740 GAGEPEP
+740 EPNKQ
-747 RPGARD
+747 
-753 GADAERPD
+753 
-761 GEGLGGER
+761 
-769 GGSAARG
+769 
-776 AARDGEASRGR
+776 GEAFRGR

>member
-1 MSGDSAASA
+1 MSGDSAASGSGM
-10 PGRSGGRPG
+10 PGDRPK
-19 RPVGRKSAGS
+19 RPVGRTAAGT
-29 RWGRLLEGG
+29 RLRRLFEGG
-38 LLQGGVQGSPVIR
+38 LLQGGVQGSPVLR
-51 LFVRWVRRPLL
+51 LFLRWVRRPLL

-70 NIQLKVVVTTLLM
+70 NIQLRVVATTLLM

-106 KVKAS
+106 KVRAS
-111 QSQATGGFAVAEQQ
+111 QSQATGGFAVAKQR
-125 ADEAVSVTDDQGTAV
+125 ADEAAGTNGTGTATADGSTDGTAGP
-140 DGRPAQSVIQW
+140 DGRSTQNVIQW

-159 SSGGQGAF
+159 SSGGAGAF
-167 DVVTLPASDES
+167 DVVTLPVDDDSGGGRS
-178 GSGRGPR
+178 PRGSGN
-185 ASGEVN
+185 VN
-191 PTASVPAA
+191 PTSSVPSD
-199 LREQIDAS
+199 LRDRVNNG
-207 TSAAQS
+207 TTAAQS
-213 YTRIVYDTTKDS
+213 YTRIIYSNGKDA
-225 QPGLVIGKQV
+225 QPALVIGKQV
-235 NDPNGDPYQ
+235 NDPNGRPYE

-302 AGRLQER
+302 AGQLQER

-331 LQLKINQLEDLSRMQ
+331 LQSKIQQLEDLSRMQ

-414 ALEAD
+414 ALEAEP
-419 AIDLRE
+419 IDLRE
-425 VVRRVVSGAEPLAE
+425 VVRRVVGGAEPLAE
-439 RKGTLIRIVGDQQP
+439 RKGTRIRVVGDLQP

-473 AVEHGEGKDVVVK
+473 AVEHGEGKDVIVK
-486 LAAAGGAVAVAVR
+486 LASAGGAVAVAVR

-579 LEPKDSR
+579 LEPKDAR
-586 RNRGLDEA
+586 RRRRPDDSGT
-594 GLSRGDGDGDGEK
+594 SCTEK
-607 RATVPAQEPGAD
+607 RATVPAQQRGDHAPALPP
-619 GSARASRDPFALR
+619 RAP
-632 PTTVAPTADPTALPG
+632 VAPTADPTALPG
-647 NGARVVSRPGGTSVT
+647 NGNGTRVVPRTTGPVRRSEERP
-662 PGARGAGGS
+662 A
-671 SSAGGGDAEAR
+671 
-682 DAGPEDDGRSGAGR
+682 
-696 DGADPGGAAGRPRTD
+696 ADPGAD
-711 SGGPAGRPDGGRD
+711 SGAVRPG
-724 EGIAGGPSDGV
+724 SD
-735 RGGTA
+735 RRGTA
-740 GAGEPEP
+740 RPEDSTEAGE
-747 RPGARD
+747 AF
-753 GADAERPD
+753 
-761 GEGLGGER
+761 
-769 GGSAARG
+769 
-776 AARDGEASRGR
+776 RGR

>member
-1 MSGDSAASA
+1 MS
-10 PGRSGGRPG
+10 
-19 RPVGRKSAGS
+19 
-29 RWGRLLEGG
+29 
-38 LLQGGVQGSPVIR
+38 GGVQGSPVVR
-51 LFVRWVRRPLL
+51 LFIRWVRRPLL

-70 NIQLKVVVTTLLM
+70 NIQLRVVATTLLM

-111 QSQATGGFAVAEQQ
+111 QSQATGGFAVARQS
-125 ADEAVSVTDDQGTAV
+125 ADETAAATHGSTGGNGTDG
-140 DGRPAQSVIQW
+140 GQSQNVIQW

-159 SSGGQGAF
+159 SSGGSGAF
-167 DVVTLPASDES
+167 DVVTLPVGDDSGGGRS
-178 GSGRGPR
+178 PRGSGYVSP
-185 ASGEVN
+185 AE
-191 PTASVPAA
+191 SVPAS
-199 LREQIDAS
+199 LRDRVNSSSS
-207 TSAAQS
+207 TAAAQS
-213 YTRIVYDTTKDS
+213 YTRIVYSNRKDS
-225 QPGLVIGKQV
+225 QPALVIGKQV
-235 NDPNGDPYQ
+235 NDPNGHPYE

-331 LQLKINQLEDLSRMQ
+331 LQLKIQQLEDLSRMQ

-380 VTARS
+380 MTARS

-414 ALEAD
+414 ALEAEP
-419 AIDLRE
+419 IDLRE
-425 VVRRVVSGAEPLAE
+425 VVRRVVGGAAPLAE
-439 RKGTLIRIVGDQQP
+439 RKGSRVRVVGDLQP

-473 AVEHGEGKDVVVK
+473 AVEHGDGKDVVVK
-486 LAAAGGAVAVAVR
+486 LASAGGAVAVAVR

-586 RNRGLDEA
+586 RNRGLDD
-594 GLSRGDGDGDGEK
+594 GGTPRGGAEK
-607 RATVPAQEPGAD
+607 LATVPVQQNGGNASALPPRQGA
-619 GSARASRDPFALR
+619 
-632 PTTVAPTADPTALPG
+632 APVADPTALPG
-647 NGARVVSRPGGTSVT
+647 SGNGNRVVPRPATGG
-662 PGARGAGGS
+662 R
-671 SSAGGGDAEAR
+671 
-682 DAGPEDDGRSGAGR
+682 
-696 DGADPGGAAGRPRTD
+696 
-711 SGGPAGRPDGGRD
+711 RPDDR
-724 EGIAGGPSDGV
+724 AGTQV
-735 RGGTA
+735 
-740 GAGEPEP
+740 PEP
-747 RPGARD
+747 RPEPAGQDSTEA
-753 GADAERPD
+753 
-761 GEGLGGER
+761 
-769 GGSAARG
+769 
-776 AARDGEASRGR
+776 GEAFRGR